1 MGGER
6 RPVVVGVD
14 GGDAS
19 GMAVRW
25 ALADARSRRAPLR
38 LVHVRQAPSD
48 DSWDQPPWRDGGP
61 PLTESD
67 GLLEEALAEV
77 RARPASEVTV
87 TGARVDGSRVGVLV
101 SESELASVLVVGAR
115 GLGRLTGAV
124 LGSVSSAVAA
134 RASCP
139 VVVVRGLAG
148 YPEGHVVVG
157 LDGGNQCERV
167 LEYAF
172 DHASRHRLPLRAV
185 LCRRPTTGATPSD
198 RQGGDSRARASHAM
212 AAAMAGWQDKYPDVP
227 VERHV
232 LEGHPV
238 DCLLEE
244 ALQAHLLVV
253 GARGRNALP
262 GTLLGSVSQGVLHH
276 ATSPVAVVHS
286 GGEDIEPG

>member
-6 RPVVVGVD
+6 WPVVVGID
-14 GGDAS
+14 GDDAS
-19 GMAVRW
+19 RMAIRW
-25 ALADARSRRAPLR
+25 ALADARSRRVPLR
-38 LVHVRQAPSD
+38 LVHVH
-48 DSWDQPPWRDGGP
+48 QPPPDDNWDRSLWGEGTP
-61 PLTESD
+61 PATESD
-67 GLLEEALAEV
+67 RLLDEALAEV
-77 RARPASEVTV
+77 RNRASGLDV
-87 TGARVDGSRVGVLV
+87 TGARVDGSRVSVLV
-101 SESELASVLVVGAR
+101 GESERAAVLVVGAR

-134 RASCP
+134 RASGP

-157 LDGGNQCERV
+157 LDGSNQCEHV

-185 LCRRPTTGATPSD
+185 LCRRPTTGAPAGD
-198 RQGGDSRARASHAM
+198 HQGGDARARASHAM
-212 AAAMAGWQDKYPDVP
+212 AVAMAGWQDKYPDVP
-227 VERHV
+227 VERQV
-232 LEGHPV
+232 VEGHPV

-253 GARGRNALP
+253 GARGRDALP

-276 ATSPVAVVHS
+276 ATSPVAVVHY
-286 GGEDIEPG
+286 GGEDVERG